1 MTIWYP
7 FDYQIHYI
15 NTNSHH
21 SVVNGAIIVNRPEKS
36 ETIGL
41 HCMQKEFIMSFILVN
56 GHTPPFPVELSKG
69 NSLSLAGHSQA
80 TYSSEC
86 LNIWSNCLFSHL
98 KDG

>member
-1 MTIWYP
+1 MITWYP
-7 FDYQIHYI
+7 SDYQIHYI

-36 ETIGL
+36 GTIGL
-41 HCMQKEFIMSFILVN
+41 YCMQKEFIMPFILVN

-69 NSLSLAGHSQA
+69 SSLSLAGYSQA

-86 LNIWSNCLFSHL
+86 LNIWSNRLFFQL
-98 KDG
+98 KGG